1 MACFR
6 FVADMLE
13 FDPMVQPPKRVSV
26 CRMSYQG
33 DEVLA
38 RLLAKHTAAL
48 DVAGVRRLVA
58 GVLAAPPAFV
68 PDAWHVLVA
77 ADASDALK
85 AQLEALKSELAATR
99 SDGLDDGAWV
109 PARVAD
115 LRAELKRQSLDGFV
129 LPRGD
134 EHQGEYVSP
143 RAERLLWL
151 TGFSGSAGACVV
163 LAAQA
168 AIFVDGRYTLQV
180 RDQVDGKL
188 FEYCHLVDNPPAV
201 WLAAN
206 AAAGMRIGYDP
217 WLHSTDSAE
226 RLRQACA
233 KAGAVLVALASNP
246 VDAVWANRPLAPL
259 GPVVPQAVAYAGKS
273 AVEKRAEIASRLA
286 ADKLAAAVISAPDSL
301 AWLLNLRG
309 GDVPHTPVALGFAI
323 LPADAAQPLDLFIEP
338 IKLTPAAKAALG
350 NGVRIR
356 RPDELGAALDALGAA
371 KARVLTDR
379 LTASAWIDQRL
390 ADSGAVLTRD
400 VCPCA
405 LPKACKNPQEL
416 AGIRAAHV
424 RDGAAV
430 TRFLAW
436 LAAEGGSGK
445 YDEIALA
452 DRLLEFRKQTGCLR
466 DTSFSTI
473 SGAGANGAIVHY
485 RATPATAK
493 VLSAGMVYLV
503 DSGGQYEDGTTDIT
517 RTIAI
522 GTLED
527 GFKREVADR
536 FTRVLKGHIALA
548 RARFPSG
555 TSGSQLD
562 VLARR
567 ALWDAGLDYDHGTG
581 HGVGAFLSVHEGP
594 QRISKMP
601 NSVALQ
607 PGMVV
612 SNEPGYYKTGAYGIR
627 IENLV
632 AVADLPKAPAAERA
646 MLGFETLTL
655 APIDRNL
662 VDRDLLDAG
671 ELAWFD
677 AYHARVAAEIGPLV
691 EDATKA
697 WLKAATAPL

>member
-1 MACFR
+1 
-6 FVADMLE
+6 
-13 FDPMVQPPKRVSV
+13 
-26 CRMSYQG
+26 MSYQG
-33 DEVLA
+33 DDALA
-38 RLLAKHTAAL
+38 RLLTKHEALL
-48 DVAGVRRLVA
+48 DVAAVRRLVA
-58 GVLAAPPAFV
+58 GVLAAPPAV
-68 PDAWHVLVA
+68 DAQAWHVLVA
-77 ADASDALK
+77 GAPSPALA
-85 AQLEALKSELAATR
+85 AQLEALKAEIAAALPGET
-99 SDGLDDGAWV
+99 AWSH
-109 PARVAD
+109 ARIAAF
-115 LRAELKRQSLDGFV
+115 RAELVRQKLDGFV

-143 RAERLLWL
+143 RAERLWWL
-151 TGFSGSAGACVV
+151 TNFAGSAGACIV
-163 LAAQA
+163 LAGKA
-168 AIFVDGRYTLQV
+168 AMFVDGRYTLQV
-180 RDQVDGKL
+180 RTQVDGAL
-188 FEYCHLVDNPPAV
+188 FDYCHLVENPPAD

-206 AAAGMRIGYDP
+206 ASAGQRIGYDP

-233 KAGAVLVALASNP
+233 KAGAELVAVAQNP
-246 VDAVWANRPLAPL
+246 VDAVWAGQPLVPLAPA
-259 GPVVPQAVAYAGKS
+259 VPHKLAFAGKS
-273 AVEKRAEIASRLA
+273 AADKRADIAAKLRAERLDA
-286 ADKLAAAVISAPDSL
+286 AIVTAPDSL

-309 GDVPHTPVALGFAI
+309 ADVPHTPVALGFAVV
-323 LPADAAQPLDLFIEP
+323 PADDAQPLELFMEP
-338 IKLTPAAKAALG
+338 LKLTPALRAELG
-350 NGVRIR
+350 NRVRLR
-356 RPDELGAALDALGAA
+356 SPGELGEALDALGAA

-390 ADSGAVLTRD
+390 AHTGAVLTRD

-416 AGIRAAHV
+416 AGIRAAHL

-430 TRFLAW
+430 TTFLAW
-436 LAAEGGSGK
+436 LAREAPSGR

-452 DRLLEFRKQTGCLR
+452 EKLLACRKATGVLR
-466 DTSFSTI
+466 DTSFDTI
-473 SGAGANGAIVHY
+473 SGAGPNGAIVHY
-485 RATPATAK
+485 RATRETARR
-493 VLSAGMVYLV
+493 LESGMVYLV

-517 RTIAI
+517 RT
-522 GTLED
+522 
-527 GFKREVADR
+527 VAVGDVGAEASDR

-548 RARFPSG
+548 QARFPKG

-562 VLARR
+562 VLARK
-567 ALWDAGLDYDHGTG
+567 ALWDVGLDYDHGTG

-594 QRISKMP
+594 QRIAKMP

-632 AVADLPKAPAAERA
+632 AVAELPPVAGGERA

-662 VDRDLLDAG
+662 IAADLLDAG
-671 ELAWFD
+671 ERAWLD

-691 EDATKA
+691 DDATRD
-697 WLKAATAPL
+697 WLSWATAPL